1 MITIIIPFYNEESKN
16 KKSLSRFLN
25 DLSKYISQKFNK
37 KNKFILIDDCSSD
50 KTVKLIE
57 EFLHKLK
64 KNQKNKVIFIK
75 NEKNRGHGYT
85 LKRGFK
91 MCKTK
96 YVTTLV
102 SDYDTPFLDFS
113 KFTSKNIDLVMFPW
127 LNIEKYSRSR
137 LILSTLFN
145 LIYSVAFDVKVNYIQ
160 APCLYK
166 HKIFKKIK
174 ANANNGGSYLAE
186 VAVKLLRSNIT
197 YAEEHIYY
205 YNKSVIDRTVSF
217 LNFMKVIRDFIL
229 LYLVVRILNKSKYT
243 VKAKKIYL

>member
-16 KKSLSRFLN
+16 KKSLTLFLK
-25 DLSKYISQKFNK
+25 DLSKYISQKFNN

-50 KTVKLIE
+50 NTVKLIK
-57 EFLHKLK
+57 EFIHRLK
-64 KNQKNKVIFIK
+64 KNQRNKVVFLR
-75 NEKNRGHGYT
+75 NDENRGHGYT

-127 LNIEKYSRSR
+127 VNIEKYSRTR

-145 LIYSVAFDVKVNYIQ
+145 LFYSVAFDVKVNYIQ

-166 HKIFKKIK
+166 LKIFKKIK
-174 ANANNGGSYLAE
+174 ANADNGGSYLAE
-186 VAVKLLRSNIT
+186 VAIKLLKSNIT
-197 YAEEHIYY
+197 FAEEHVYY

-217 LNFMKVIRDFIL
+217 SNLMKVIKDFVL
-229 LYLVVRILNKSKYT
+229 LYLEINVINQSRYKF
-243 VKAKKIYL
+243 KAKKIYL